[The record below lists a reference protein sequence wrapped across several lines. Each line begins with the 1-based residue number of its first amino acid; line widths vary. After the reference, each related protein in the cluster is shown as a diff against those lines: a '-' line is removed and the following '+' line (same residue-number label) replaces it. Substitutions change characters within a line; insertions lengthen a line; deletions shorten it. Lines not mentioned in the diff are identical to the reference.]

1 MNDDRTLERAAR
13 SWIEAG
19 PTRAPEAPVAAALG
33 RIRSTPQDRVF
44 LANWRFARMSTP
56 VRIAALLVVG
66 ALVLAGVALVAGGVP
81 GPEPSP
87 SPTATPTPTADA
99 SATPPAGDAT
109 TFTTTTEPRLAI
121 DLPPGWTA
129 LELGGEIRLSYLAPD
144 FTSSS
149 VRLVRLDRAQII
161 EPGAGTAPIPD
172 DLLGW
177 LGEHEYVSVTSRTTV
192 SIAGRDV
199 PALWA
204 MGVRGSQEE
213 PFREF
218 ALMSTGADRELFV
231 ATALPAWFA
240 VIDGL
245 ATGVLVH
252 LHDATPVAV
261 ERAVSVLQTL
271 RDAAP

>member
-1 MNDDRTLERAAR
+1 MNEDRSLERAAR
-13 SWIEAG
+13 SWIEVG
-19 PTRAPEAPVAAALG
+19 PTRAPEPAIAAALA

-44 LANWRFARMSTP
+44 LAPWRFVRMSLP

-66 ALVLAGVALVAGGVP
+66 ALILAGVALLAGGAP

-87 SPTATPTPTADA
+87 GPTATPAQTAGA
-99 SATPPAGDAT
+99 SATVPPGAAT
-109 TFTTTTEPRLAI
+109 TFTTTVEPRLAI

-129 LELGGEIRLSYLAPD
+129 LELGGEIRLSYLAPN

-149 VRLVRLDRAQII
+149 VRLVRLDRARII
-161 EPGAGTAPIPD
+161 EPGAGPAPIPD

-204 MGVRGSQEE
+204 MGVRGSEEE
-213 PFREF
+213 PFREY

-252 LHDATPVAV
+252 LHDANPVSV
-261 ERAVSVLQTL
+261 EQAVSVLQTL